1 MGTINKLSSM
11 NYTIDNHKGGSFP
24 KSVLSDLG
32 QTLPKV
38 FANSGFTVT
47 QYAASIVATCSQ
59 GQRTAEF
66 KLQFPT
72 KSETILAIDH
82 TVIRKTTSGRNVKST
97 RLLVCPKDVE
107 TTLGPL
113 LAEPWTVVKR
123 NLTPDISNAPS
134 KA

>member
-1 MGTINKLSSM
+1 M
-11 NYTIDNHKGGSFP
+11 NYTIDNHKGGSLP
-24 KSVLSDLG
+24 KSVLNDLS
-32 QTLPKV
+32 QTLPKI
-38 FANSGFTVT
+38 FANSGFTVN

-59 GQRTAEF
+59 GQRTTEF
-66 KLQFPT
+66 KLHFPT

-82 TVIRKTTSGRNVKST
+82 TVIRKTLAGRNVRST
-97 RLLVCPKDVE
+97 RLLICPKDVE

-123 NLTPDISNAPS
+123 DLTPDTSNAPS